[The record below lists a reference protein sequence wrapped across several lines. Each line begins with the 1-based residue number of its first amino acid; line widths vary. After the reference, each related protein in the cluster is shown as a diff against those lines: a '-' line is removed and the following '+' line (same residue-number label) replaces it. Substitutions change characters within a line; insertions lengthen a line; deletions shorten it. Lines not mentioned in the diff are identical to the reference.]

1 MALRVERLP
10 TLANG
15 MNLRDDEDHSDNFK
29 KKKIEDI
36 KEDQMHEHKRFG
48 RNKSH
53 CTEVL
58 DLAVMCP

>member
-15 MNLRDDEDHSDNFK
+15 MNLSDDEGHSDNFK
-29 KKKIEDI
+29 RKKIEDI
-36 KEDQMHEHKRFG
+36 KEDKMHEHKRFG
-48 RNKSH
+48 QNQSH
-53 CTEVL
+53 CTKVL